1 MTFSTPIRDMRYV
14 LDHMAGFGA
23 LERSGAFPELSD
35 DLVSAI
41 LEEMGKFCDNAIA
54 PLNESSD
61 RDGARLENGVVR
73 TTPGFGEAYAQYV
86 EGGWNALAF
95 PEKFGGQGLPSTL
108 AVAMVDALNGAC
120 MSFAIGTT
128 LTTGA
133 VKAVMH
139 AGTDE
144 QKRLYLEKMVS
155 GEWTGAM
162 DLTES
167 QAGSDL
173 SGIRTK
179 AEPAGGGRYK
189 INGQKIFITYGDH
202 DMTDNVIHIVL
213 ARLPDAPE
221 GTGGISMFLVPKVH
235 VNEDGSLGARND
247 VQCVSLEE
255 KMGLHGS
262 PTCVMAFGE
271 NDQCYGSLLGEENK
285 GLRNMFVMMNAA
297 RLDVGMQ
304 GVGVSERAYQRALA
318 FAQDRKQGRAPNAG
332 KPNAGKKGVKPGDMV
347 PIYEHTDVRRM
358 LYSMKALIEAGRG
371 ICYANAVAYDLA
383 RNSTDEKV
391 QKQASALEGL
401 LTPISKAW
409 STDRA
414 NDVASLGVQVHG
426 GMGYIEETGAAQH
439 MRDARIAAIYEGTNG
454 IQAMDLVGRKLQG
467 DGGAAV
473 AAFIQNVK
481 EQATIA
487 KAVKR
492 DDLTMIGDRLEAAVK
507 ALETSTAW
515 LLGAAKKNQ
524 DDVLAGATPY
534 LKQFGNVAGG
544 YYLARG
550 AVASALAVQAAAD
563 DSKYFEAK
571 IAITGFF
578 AQNYLTEAEGLTAAV
593 TAGAGAV
600 KRLDPELLSVA

>member
-1 MTFSTPIRDMRYV
+1 MTYSTPVRDMRFV
-14 LDHMAGFGA
+14 LDHMAGFGV
-23 LERSGAFPELSD
+23 LEKTGGFDDLSD

-41 LEEMGKFCDNAIA
+41 LEEMGKFCDQVVA
-54 PLNESSD
+54 PLNEASD
-61 RDGARLENGVVR
+61 ADGAALENGVVR
-73 TTPGFGEAYAQYV
+73 TTPGFADAYGQYV
-86 EGGWNALAF
+86 AGGWNALAF
-95 PEKFGGQGLPSTL
+95 PEKFGGQGLPTTL
-108 AVAMVDALNGAC
+108 SVAMVDALNGAC

-139 AGTDE
+139 AGTDA

-155 GEWTGAM
+155 GEWTGTM
-162 DLTES
+162 NLTEP

-179 AEPAGGGRYK
+179 AEPMDDGRYK
-189 INGQKIFITYGDH
+189 ISGQKIFITYGDH
-202 DMTDNVIHIVL
+202 DMTDNIIHLVL

-221 GTGGISMFLVPKVH
+221 GAGGISMFIVPKVH
-235 VNEDGSLGARND
+235 VGEDGSLGARND
-247 VQCVSLEE
+247 VQCVGLEE

-271 NDQCYGSLLGEENK
+271 NGECYGTLLGEEHK

-304 GVGVSERAYQRALA
+304 GVGVAERAYQRALA
-318 FAQDRKQGRAPNAG
+318 YAQERKQGRLP
-332 KPNAGKKGVKPGDMV
+332 GVKTGDQV
-347 PIYEHTDVRRM
+347 AIFEHGDVRRM
-358 LYSMKALIEAGRG
+358 LYSMKALTEASRA

-383 RNSTDEKV
+383 HHAPDEEARKA
-391 QKQASALEGL
+391 ASALEGL

-454 IQAMDLVGRKLQG
+454 IQAIDLVGRKLQG
-467 DGGAAV
+467 DGGAAAHGFIQKVKDEAALAKAAKRPEV
-473 AAFIQNVK
+473 AAIGARLS
-481 EQATIA
+481 E
-487 KAVKR
+487 AV
-492 DDLTMIGDRLEAAVK
+492 DALEA
-507 ALETSTAW
+507 STDW
-515 LLGAAKKNQ
+515 LLAAAKRNQ
-524 DDVLAGATPY
+524 EDVLAGATPY

-544 YYLARG
+544 YYLTRG
-550 AVASALAVQAAAD
+550 ALAAVIGANEEGAD
-563 DSKYFEAK
+563 QGYFEAK
-571 IAITGFF
+571 IAIAKFF
-578 AQNYLTEAEGLTAAV
+578 ADNYLVEAAGLTPTI
-593 TAGAGAV
+593 TAGAGSVA
-600 KRLDPELLSVA
+600 RIDPALLST